1 MGVCRVI
8 KRTVKHLIKK
18 HGTNNPFEIASTK
31 KINILFENLGSTLG
45 YFHTFNRIM
54 IIHINNNL
62 SDRLQQ
68 YVCAHELGHAV
79 LHKEISTPF
88 LKQNTFYSMDK
99 HEVEANTFAV
109 ELLLTDDKLNK
120 YKGTNM
126 SLEEIAVT
134 HGVPKEVARL
144 KKVYFF

>member
-1 MGVCRVI
+1 MI

-31 KINILFENLGSTLG
+31 KINILFDNLGSTLG

-54 IIHINNNL
+54 IIHINNML
-62 SDRLQQ
+62 SDQLQR

-88 LKQNTFYSMDK
+88 LKKNTFYSMDK

-109 ELLLTDDKLNK
+109 ELLLTDEKLSK
-120 YKGTNM
+120 YENTNL
-126 SLEEIAVT
+126 SLEEIAVI
-134 HGVPKEVARL
+134 HGVPKEVARF
-144 KKVYFF
+144 KIGHFF